1 MSEWD
6 QPEYQTLTLSW
17 TRSQTCQQ
25 VLWHVQSLGEV
36 RWKDRDRPRHQP
48 EADYLEMSRPWEV
61 HGRVHGSM
69 GAKMSSKNLK
79 KV

>member
-25 VLWHVQSLGEV
+25 VLWHVQSLGEAKW
-36 RWKDRDRPRHQP
+36 RDRDRPRHQP
-48 EADYLEMSRPWEV
+48 EADYLELE
-61 HGRVHGSM
+61 
-69 GAKMSSKNLK
+69 SSVGGIWPRSWIDGGKDNK
-79 KV
+79 